1 MRALLY
7 VVPLAVGLVG
17 LTAWVVA
24 SDLVLDLL
32 DKADPVAGFAEALQE
47 EVDAALARDAVWAR
61 DRVEFA
67 QWDQEFKS

>member
-7 VVPLAVGLVG
+7 VVPLAIGLTA

-24 SDLVLDLL
+24 SDLVRDLL

-47 EVDAALARDAVWAR
+47 ETEAALARAEWAS
-61 DRVEFA
+61 EHPHFA
-67 QWDQEFKS
+67 RWEQEFS